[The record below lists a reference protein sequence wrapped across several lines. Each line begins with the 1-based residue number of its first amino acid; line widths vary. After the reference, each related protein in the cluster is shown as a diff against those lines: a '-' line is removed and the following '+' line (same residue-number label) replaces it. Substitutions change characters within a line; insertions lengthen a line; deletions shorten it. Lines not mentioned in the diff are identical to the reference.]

1 MARQRR
7 IIVKYLRIFL
17 FPTIAIACMSSV
29 ACAQFA
35 FGEEGLPPRVGDQ
48 LVVNYFE
55 ADPDE
60 FETHLVITDHEGT
73 GSVVNVLLFDL
84 DGKLVAEHA
93 YFLPIFGKVN
103 YNPAEDLGSRM
114 FKGTIRI
121 YADGGNVS
129 AQYWQFYKKQDKTV
143 FNTAIPASNAL
154 GARALMCQH
163 FVSAPGIRARLVLV
177 NPASDSTVTVS
188 VTFYLDRGKQL
199 TRDKHRI
206 PPNGMILLDPFVEN
220 EGLVRTGIAYCEV
233 VGEGRITG
241 EYWQA
246 SDDERYQVALPM
258 ESIPVRSKHWE

>member
-1 MARQRR
+1 MARHRR
-7 IIVKYLRIFL
+7 FIAHSLRISLFL
-17 FPTIAIACMSSV
+17 TLAIACVPVM
-29 ACAQFA
+29 AYAQFA
-35 FGEEGLPPRVGDQ
+35 FEGEGLPSRAGDQ

-55 ADPDE
+55 ADPDVY
-60 FETHLVITDHEGT
+60 ETHLVITDHEGT

-84 DGKLVAEHA
+84 DGRLVAEHA

-103 YNPAEDLGSRM
+103 YNPAEDLGKNV
-114 FKGTIRI
+114 FTGTIRI

-129 AQYWQFYKKQDKTV
+129 AQYWQFYKNPEKTV

-154 GARALMCQH
+154 GAPALLCQH
-163 FVSAPGIRARLVLV
+163 FVSSPDIRARLVLV
-177 NPASDSTVTVS
+177 NPASDSAVTVS

-199 TRDKHRI
+199 TRDKHTI

-233 VGEGRITG
+233 IGDGRITG

-246 SDDERYQVALPM
+246 SDAERYQVSLPM
-258 ESIPVRSKHWE
+258 EVIPVRTKHW